1 MSTGDQDVAYF
12 NVPSGQLVQVS
23 YTAAGGAQGEIS
35 YFFHL
40 GAGLLYE
47 DGPTP
52 GTGLRYANFA
62 TCTPPSPPDSDCW
75 GGASICSSQ
84 QINDTPSHNTGVKT
98 DLTGDNRGCLGA
110 EERQGTWY
118 VFSPSA
124 SGTIEFTIAPAD
136 PANDYDFAVW
146 GPYASAVCPPS
157 SAPYRCNYSGTPGN
171 TGLSTAASNDSEG
184 AGGSVWSNEM
194 TVTTGQI
201 YVLYISNFSRSG
213 LSFTLSW
220 QLTNGAS
227 LDCTL
232 LPVELTAFDGQPRDK
247 DVLLNWTTGS
257 ELNSSHF
264 NVERSIDG
272 ISFTPIGMVAA
283 QGNTGTVSHYG
294 FVDPQPAIGVNYYR
308 LEQVDT
314 DGNTKISEVEAVVF
328 RRLVSTGAPYP
339 NPTMDRINLDMVV
352 GADRDV
358 LITTMDA
365 SGRTVRTER
374 MRFAAGEQRYQSS
387 VAGLDSGWYELLMT
401 FDDGEVLHTGR
412 FMVQ

>member
-1 MSTGDQDVAYF
+1 M
-12 NVPSGQLVQVS
+12 
-23 YTAAGGAQGEIS
+23 I
-35 YFFHL
+35 
-40 GAGLLYE
+40 
-47 DGPTP
+47 
-52 GTGLRYANFA
+52 
-62 TCTPPSPPDSDCW
+62 
-75 GGASICSSQ
+75 
-84 QINDTPSHNTGVKT
+84 
-98 DLTGDNRGCLGA
+98 
-110 EERQGTWY
+110 
-118 VFSPSA
+118 
-124 SGTIEFTIAPAD
+124 
-136 PANDYDFAVW
+136 
-146 GPYASAVCPPS
+146 
-157 SAPYRCNYSGTPGN
+157 
-171 TGLSTAASNDSEG
+171 
-184 AGGSVWSNEM
+184 
-194 TVTTGQI
+194 VTTGQI

-264 NVERSIDG
+264 NVERSTDG
-272 ISFTPIGMVAA
+272 ISFTPIGVVAA
-283 QGNTGTVSHYG
+283 QGNTSTVSHYG
-294 FVDPQPAIGVNYYR
+294 FVDPHPAIGVNYYR

-314 DGNTKISEVEAVVF
+314 DGNTKVSEVEAVVF

-365 SGRTVRTER
+365 SGRTVRAER

-387 VAGLDSGWYELLMT
+387 VAGLDAGWYELLMT
-401 FDDGEVLHTGR
+401 FADGEVLHTGR